1 MEIKYMRSQ
10 LKYINFLIWAYLL
23 WMSGCNND
31 ESNTI
36 QSLRKQDIDALDL
49 NITISLVKGKDHKPR
64 LKITESF
71 VMPSDSLYLRLP
83 ENFMRN
89 TNLYDRIEGLEASS
103 SAKLYHHEKYPYI
116 KRIDFL
122 KNERVTLT
130 YLYKPDKLRANTDDK
145 EVFSAPIIRDD
156 YFQFIGVMMFI
167 IPVGLE
173 NIKTDIPIKLN
184 FDLPHN
190 FSAFSS
196 FADSKE
202 QNIVASIAKIRDALF
217 IGGSNIR
224 AYQVD
229 ILGHPVHITMQGVW
243 PNIDDNEF
251 IDVTSKLLKEQRKTW
266 NDNNYPRFLVHYSA
280 KNNAPCLKIKGTAHT
295 DAFRAIFPD
304 SCQFKADL
312 RQLISHELMHMW
324 IGKKIKIGESPRGRI
339 DGKWFSEGFTDYYGR
354 ILAYR
359 AFVLSEDQYFITLNT
374 QIEKY
379 YRSKER
385 NRNLAYVIEN
395 MYSKNSNHEL
405 EQLPYQQGEI
415 MAIILNKAIKE
426 NSRYSLD
433 NVIKDMIDLA
443 ETQDDNL
450 LSVAQIESIINKY
463 VPNIFAKEYNKIVN
477 GDLLIL
483 PDLPTCRAAQNYI
496 DTTTLL
502 PGLRY
507 SSPSLGNCNQW
518 LWSNPI
524 SI

>member
-1 MEIKYMRSQ
+1 MEKKCMRS
-10 LKYINFLIWAYLL
+10 LKYLQFFIWAYLL

-31 ESNTI
+31 EYNTI
-36 QSLRKQDIDALDL
+36 QSFRKQDIDALDL
-49 NITISLVKGKDHKPR
+49 NITISLLKGNDHKPR
-64 LKITESF
+64 LKIVQSF

-89 TNLYDRIEGLEASS
+89 NNLYDRIEGLETSS
-103 SAKLYHHEKYPYI
+103 SAKLYHHEKYPQI
-116 KRIDFL
+116 KRIDFRQH
-122 KNERVTLT
+122 ERVTLT
-130 YLYKPDKLRANTDDK
+130 YLYKPDKIRANADDK

-156 YFQFIGVMMFI
+156 YFQFIGIMMFI
-167 IPVGLE
+167 LPVGLE
-173 NIKTDIPIKLN
+173 DSKTDIKLKLN
-184 FDLPHN
+184 FDLPDN
-190 FSAFSS
+190 FLAFSS

-217 IGGSNIR
+217 IGGSHIR

-229 ILGHPVHITMQGVW
+229 ILGHPVHITMQGQW
-243 PNIDDNEF
+243 NYINDNEF

-266 NDNNYPRFLVHYSA
+266 NDDNYPRFLVHYSA

-304 SCQFKADL
+304 SCQFKPDL

-324 IGKKIKIGESPRGRI
+324 IGKKIKLGQSPRGRM

-354 ILAYR
+354 LLAYR
-359 AFVLSEDQYFITLNT
+359 AGILTEDQYFTTLNT
-374 QIEKY
+374 QTEKY

-385 NRNLAYVIEN
+385 NRNLAYVIEH

-405 EQLPYQQGEI
+405 EQLPYQQGEL

-426 NSRYSLD
+426 INSNYSLD
-433 NVIKDMIDLA
+433 NVIKDMITLA
-443 ETQDDNL
+443 ETEDDNL
-450 LSVAQIESIINKY
+450 LSVAQIETIINKY
-463 VPNIFAKEYNKIVN
+463 APNIFAQEYNKIVN

-483 PDLPTCRAAQNYI
+483 PDLPQCRDTKRYI

-507 SSPSLGNCNQW
+507 SHHSLGNCNQW
-518 LWSNPI
+518 LWSNHP
-524 SI
+524 